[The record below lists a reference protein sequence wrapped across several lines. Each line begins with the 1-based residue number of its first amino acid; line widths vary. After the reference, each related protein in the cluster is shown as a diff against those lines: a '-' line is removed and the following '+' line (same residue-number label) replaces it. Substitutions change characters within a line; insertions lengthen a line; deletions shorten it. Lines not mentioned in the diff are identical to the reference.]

1 MIITSLSKHACICK
15 YLSSPSYDLSLFLN
29 YIVQDNDEKSDI
41 GLSVQIPKRKEEGF
55 EEKKIEEHQ
64 ATQSGNILTWS
75 CHKFHFDQVI

>member
-29 YIVQDNDEKSDI
+29 CIVQDNDEKSDI

-55 EEKKIEEHQ
+55 EKKNRRTSSYTEWQ
-64 ATQSGNILTWS
+64 
-75 CHKFHFDQVI
+75 HFDMKLS

>member
-1 MIITSLSKHACICK
+1 MIITSLSKHACNCK

-55 EEKKIEEHQ
+55 EKKIEEHQ
-64 ATQSGNILTWS
+64 ATQSGNTLTWS